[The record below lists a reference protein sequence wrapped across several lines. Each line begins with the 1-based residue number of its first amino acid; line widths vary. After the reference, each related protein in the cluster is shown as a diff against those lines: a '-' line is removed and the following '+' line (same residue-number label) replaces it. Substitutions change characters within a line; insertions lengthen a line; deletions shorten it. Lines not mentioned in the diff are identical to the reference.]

1 MLMSCAVDAVAARTP
16 GKESVA
22 AEAFARA
29 LRQLPTA
36 IADNAGYDSSLL
48 VSQLRAEHATGKAT
62 SGLSEFPPLFQH
74 IMCGLFSINQ
84 PNLIQTEG

>member
-1 MLMSCAVDAVAARTP
+1 MLMAAAVDSMASTTP

-48 VSQLRAEHATGKAT
+48 ISQLRAEHALGKNTAGLGT
-62 SGLSEFPPLFQH
+62 SFYLFETH
-74 IMCGLFSINQ
+74 LG
-84 PNLIQTEG
+84 

>member
-1 MLMSCAVDAVAARTP
+1 MLMAAAVDSMASTTP
-16 GKESVA
+16 GKEAVA

-48 VSQLRAEHATGKAT
+48 VSQLRAEHSLGKITTGL
-62 SGLSEFPPLFQH
+62 GMIDLCFLWF
-74 IMCGLFSINQ
+74 
-84 PNLIQTEG
+84 LIFGYAD